1 VSKSTDFVNLVLQD
15 PTIASTP
22 VEKKIAFLQAKNL
35 TPEEVNAALTRVG
48 QHPAPPPAYSQAVTH
63 QPPQPFYN
71 NPSYPQQYPYGW
83 QQNPQQQT
91 PPRRDWR
98 DWFIMATVVS
108 GVSYGL
114 FSLGKV
120 CLFSWRSIIL
130 VSVLT
135 FYFQRYVYPLV
146 APPTPDRLE
155 QDKKHIDEQ
164 FEKTFALVEQLAKDT
179 DMLKAAEQARTTKL
193 DATISD
199 LETVMS
205 DLKAANRRRDDEAQ
219 RVRDDVQSLKDSI
232 PRAMNNQKDLTDN
245 RLREVNAE
253 LKSLK
258 TLITQRMNPASASA
272 STSSYTRPGLGGVG
286 TTSSPAVTPAAES
299 IKGETKDEP
308 KTTTYQDF
316 SNNNNNNNNRTAS
329 PFGSGMQSKASIP
342 AWQMMAANKSAS
354 TSTPAA
360 ASASSNTSAVN
371 GNNEAASSGTD
382 AATSA

>member
-1 VSKSTDFVNLVLQD
+1 MSAN
-15 PTIASTP
+15 
-22 VEKKIAFLQAKNL
+22 
-35 TPEEVNAALTRVG
+35 
-48 QHPAPPPAYSQAVTH
+48 
-63 QPPQPFYN
+63 
-71 NPSYPQQYPYGW
+71 
-83 QQNPQQQT
+83 
-91 PPRRDWR
+91 
-98 DWFIMATVVS
+98 
-108 GVSYGL
+108 
-114 FSLGKV
+114 
-120 CLFSWRSIIL
+120 II
-130 VSVLT
+130 
-135 FYFQRYVYPLV
+135 FFQRYIYPLV

-164 FEKTFALVEQLAKDT
+164 FEKAFALVEQLAKDT
-179 DMLKAAEQARTTKL
+179 DLLKAAEQARTTKL

-258 TLITQRMNPASASA
+258 TLITQRMNPASAST
-272 STSSYTRPGLGGVG
+272 STSSYMRPGLGGVG

-299 IKGETKDEP
+299 NKGETKDEP

-316 SNNNNNNNNRTAS
+316 SSSNNRTSS

-342 AWQMMAANKSAS
+342 AWQMMASNKSAS

-360 ASASSNTSAVN
+360 ASTSNASAVN
-371 GNNEAASSGTD
+371 SSNDAGSSGTD
-382 AATSA
+382 AAASA